1 MDDLVFSILLVV
13 LGLLIGLFIAFVIN
27 SIRVSVASKKIASLR
42 EEAKKEIEKKEK
54 RCCFGAK
61 RGST

>member
-42 EEAKKEIEKKEK
+42 EEAKKRLKK
-54 RCCFGAK
+54 
-61 RGST
+61 

>member
-27 SIRVSVASKKIASLR
+27 SIRVSVASKKI
-42 EEAKKEIEKKEK
+42 KNEK